1 MMLSSVIKN
10 LKKFNIKKDRRYL
23 MITAKIYNDDCVKF
37 SDQYED
43 KFDSIV
49 TDPPYG
55 IEYLGN
61 GWDSYQDCISFQKS
75 TWESISKCLKPG
87 GYLVIFGAPK
97 TFHRLTC
104 AVEDSGLKIR
114 DVLMWLYGQGMPKSQ
129 NIGKKNANWEGWG
142 TGLKPCYE
150 PILLAQKPIEEKTIV
165 KNCEKYG
172 VGAINI
178 EDTRLDSG
186 RFPGNVLHDGSDE
199 VENEFCKFG
208 ERGNGWSRN
217 YGVEDYQGRQYGGGV
232 FGGGGYIGE
241 TTYCDSGTASRFFY
255 STKSSVKERTHN
267 RTIENNHPTVK
278 NLDLMK
284 YLIKL
289 VTPKNGVVYDPFAG
303 SGTTLIAA
311 KELGFNSVGVEY
323 FPEYYKIIQDRINA
337 ITSSLEN
344 FYCDT

>member
-1 MMLSSVIKN
+1 MSTS
-10 LKKFNIKKDRRYL
+10 KF
-23 MITAKIYNDDCVKF
+23 YNADCVDF
-37 SDQYED
+37 SNTYDGEL
-43 KFDSIV
+43 FDSIV

-61 GWDSYQDCISFQKS
+61 AWDSYKNCIAFQPS
-75 TWESISKCLKPG
+75 TWESISKTLKPG
-87 GYLVIFGAPK
+87 GFLVIFGASK

-129 NIGKKNANWEGWG
+129 NLGKKDPNWEGWG

-150 PILLAQKPIEEKTIV
+150 PILLAQKSIEEKTII
-165 KNCEKYG
+165 KNCTKYG
-172 VGAINI
+172 VGGINI
-178 EDTRLDSG
+178 EESRLESK
-186 RFPGNVLHDGSDE
+186 RWPGNVLHDGSDE
-199 VENEFCKFG
+199 VEEAFSKFG

-267 RTIENNHPTVK
+267 RKVENNHPTVK
-278 NLDLMK
+278 NLELMK

-289 VTPKNGVVYDPFAG
+289 VTPKNGTVYDPFAG
-303 SGTTLIAA
+303 SGTTLVAA
-311 KELGFNSVGVEY
+311 KELDFNSIGVE
-323 FPEYYKIIQDRINA
+323 FSDEYCKIIQDRLDA
-337 ITSSLEN
+337 ITSPLEN
-344 FYCDT
+344 FLTDA

>member
-1 MMLSSVIKN
+1 MLN
-10 LKKFNIKKDRRYL
+10 CNYFNS
-23 MITAKIYNDDCVKF
+23 DCVKF
-37 SDQYED
+37 SDEYDGEL
-43 KFDSIV
+43 FDAVV

-61 GWDSYQDCISFQKS
+61 SWDSYKNCVAFKEE
-75 TWESISKCLKPG
+75 TWRSISKTLKPG
-87 GYLVIFGAPK
+87 GYLLIFGASK

-104 AVEDSGLKIR
+104 AVEDSGLKIK

-129 NIGKKNANWEGWG
+129 NMGKKNSDWEGWG

-150 PILLAQKPIEEKTIV
+150 PILLAQKPIEEKTII
-165 KNCEKYG
+165 KNLEKHG

-178 EDTRLDSG
+178 EESRLDSG
-186 RFPGNVLHDGSDE
+186 RWPGNVIHDGSDE
-199 VENEFCKFG
+199 VEEQFAKFG

-241 TTYCDSGTASRFFY
+241 TTYCDEGTASRFFY

-267 RTIENNHPTVK
+267 RTVENNHPTVK
-278 NLDLMK
+278 NLELMK

-289 VTPKNGVVYDPFAG
+289 ITPTGGTVYDPFAG

-311 KELGFNSVGVEY
+311 KDIGFNSVGVEMSE
-323 FPEYYKIIQDRINA
+323 EYCEIIKNRISQV
-337 ITSSLEN
+337 TSPLEQIL
-344 FYCDT
+344 

>member
-1 MMLSSVIKN
+1 MPN
-10 LKKFNIKKDRRYL
+10 CNYFNS
-23 MITAKIYNDDCVKF
+23 DCVKF
-37 SDQYED
+37 SDEYDGEL
-43 KFDSIV
+43 FDAVV

-61 GWDSYQDCISFQKS
+61 SWDSYKNCVAFKEE
-75 TWESISKCLKPG
+75 TWRSISKTLKPG
-87 GYLVIFGAPK
+87 GHLLIFGASK

-104 AVEDSGLKIR
+104 AVEDSELKIK

-129 NIGKKNANWEGWG
+129 NMGKKNPNWEGWG

-165 KNCEKYG
+165 KNLEKHG
-172 VGAINI
+172 VGAMNI
-178 EDTRLDSG
+178 EESRLDSG
-186 RFPGNVLHDGSDE
+186 RWPGNVIHDGSDG
-199 VENEFCKFG
+199 VEEQFAKFG
-208 ERGNGWSRN
+208 DRGNGWSRN

-241 TTYCDSGTASRFFY
+241 TTYCDEGTASRFFY

-267 RTIENNHPTVK
+267 RTIENDHPTVK
-278 NLDLMK
+278 NLELMK

-289 VTPKNGVVYDPFAG
+289 ITPTGGTVFDPFAG

-311 KELGFNSVGVEY
+311 KDAGFNSVGVEMSE
-323 FPEYYKIIQDRINA
+323 EYCEIIRNRISQV
-337 ITSSLEN
+337 TSPLEQIL
-344 FYCDT
+344 

>member
-1 MMLSSVIKN
+1 MPN
-10 LKKFNIKKDRRYL
+10 CNYFNS
-23 MITAKIYNDDCVKF
+23 DCVKF
-37 SDQYED
+37 SDEYDGEL
-43 KFDSIV
+43 FDAVV

-61 GWDSYQDCISFQKS
+61 SWDSYKNCVAFKEE
-75 TWESISKCLKPG
+75 TWRSISKTLKPG
-87 GYLVIFGAPK
+87 GYLLIFGASK

-104 AVEDSGLKIR
+104 AVEDSGLKIK

-129 NIGKKNANWEGWG
+129 NMGKKNSDWEGWG

-150 PILLAQKPIEEKTIV
+150 PILLAQKPIEEKTIL
-165 KNCEKYG
+165 KNLEKHG

-178 EDTRLDSG
+178 EESRLDSG
-186 RFPGNVLHDGSDE
+186 RWPGNVIHDGSDE
-199 VENEFCKFG
+199 VEEQFAKFG

-241 TTYCDSGTASRFFY
+241 TTYCDEGTASRFFY

-267 RTIENNHPTVK
+267 RTVENNHPTVK
-278 NLDLMK
+278 NLELMK

-289 VTPKNGVVYDPFAG
+289 ITPTGGTVYDPFAG

-311 KELGFNSVGVEY
+311 KDIGFNSVGVEMSE
-323 FPEYYKIIQDRINA
+323 EYCEIIKNRVSQV
-337 ITSSLEN
+337 TSPLEQIL
-344 FYCDT
+344 

>member
-1 MMLSSVIKN
+1 MTVSCLS
-10 LKKFNIKKDRRYL
+10 
-23 MITAKIYNDDCVKF
+23 YNDDCVKF
-37 SDQYED
+37 SDSYEGQ
-43 KFDSIV
+43 FDSVV

-61 GWDSYQDCISFQKS
+61 DWDSYQNCIAFKSS
-75 TWESISKCLKPG
+75 TWESISRVLKPG
-87 GYLVIFGAPK
+87 GYMLIFGASK

-129 NIGKKNANWEGWG
+129 NIGKKDPNWEGWG

-150 PILLAQKPIEEKTIV
+150 PILLAQKPISEKTIV
-165 KNCEKYG
+165 KNFQKHG
-172 VGAINI
+172 VGGINI
-178 EDTRLDSG
+178 EDTRLESG
-186 RFPGNVLHDGSDE
+186 RWAGNVLHDGSDE
-199 VENEFCKFG
+199 VEEQFGKFG
-208 ERGNGWSRN
+208 ERGNGWNRN

-232 FGGGGYIGE
+232 FGGGGYIGD
-241 TTYCDSGTASRFFY
+241 TTYCDEGTASRFFY

-278 NLDLMK
+278 NMELMK

-289 VTPKNGVVYDPFAG
+289 VTPKGGTVYDPFAG

-311 KELGFNSVGVEY
+311 KELEVNSVGVELSE
-323 FPEYYKIIQDRINA
+323 EYCKIIQDRIDA
-337 ITSSLEN
+337 VTSPLEHIL
-344 FYCDT
+344 

>member
-1 MMLSSVIKN
+1 MSISKFYNADSVDFSN
-10 LKKFNIKKDRRYL
+10 N
-23 MITAKIYNDDCVKF
+23 YNG
-37 SDQYED
+37 EL
-43 KFDSIV
+43 FDSIV

-61 GWDSYQDCISFQKS
+61 AWDSYKNCISFQSS
-75 TWESISKCLKPG
+75 TWESISKTLKPG
-87 GYLVIFGAPK
+87 GFLIIFGASK

-129 NIGKKNANWEGWG
+129 NLGKKDPNWEGWG

-150 PILLAQKPIEEKTIV
+150 PILLAQKPIEEKTII
-165 KNCEKYG
+165 KNCIKYG
-172 VGAINI
+172 VGGINI
-178 EDTRLDSG
+178 EESRLESK
-186 RFPGNVLHDGSDE
+186 RWPGNVLHDGSDE
-199 VENEFCKFG
+199 VEEEFSKFG

-278 NLDLMK
+278 NLELMK

-289 VTPKNGVVYDPFAG
+289 VTPKNGTVYDPFAG
-303 SGTTLIAA
+303 SGTTLVAA
-311 KELGFNSVGVEY
+311 KELDFNSIGVE
-323 FPEYYKIIQDRINA
+323 FSDEYCKIIQDRLDA
-337 ITSSLEN
+337 ITSPLEN
-344 FYCDT
+344 FLTDA

>member
-1 MMLSSVIKN
+1 MSISKFYNADSVDFSN
-10 LKKFNIKKDRRYL
+10 N
-23 MITAKIYNDDCVKF
+23 YNG
-37 SDQYED
+37 EL
-43 KFDSIV
+43 FDSIV

-61 GWDSYQDCISFQKS
+61 AWDSYKNCISFQSS
-75 TWESISKCLKPG
+75 TWESISKTLKPG
-87 GYLVIFGAPK
+87 GFLIIFGASK

-129 NIGKKNANWEGWG
+129 NLGKKDPNWEGWG

-150 PILLAQKPIEEKTIV
+150 PILLAQKPIEEKTII
-165 KNCEKYG
+165 KNCIKYG
-172 VGAINI
+172 VGGINI
-178 EDTRLDSG
+178 EESRLESK
-186 RFPGNVLHDGSDE
+186 RWPGNVLHDGSDE
-199 VENEFCKFG
+199 VEEEFSKFG

-278 NLDLMK
+278 NLELMK

-289 VTPKNGVVYDPFAG
+289 VTPKNGTVYDPFAG
-303 SGTTLIAA
+303 SGTTLVAA
-311 KELGFNSVGVEY
+311 KELDFNSVGVE
-323 FPEYYKIIQDRINA
+323 FSGEYCEIIKDRLDT
-337 ITSSLEN
+337 ITSPLES
-344 FYCDT
+344 FLADT

>member
-1 MMLSSVIKN
+1 MLN
-10 LKKFNIKKDRRYL
+10 CNYFN
-23 MITAKIYNDDCVKF
+23 NDCVKF
-37 SDQYED
+37 SDEYD
-43 KFDSIV
+43 GKLFDAVV

-61 GWDSYQDCISFQKS
+61 SWDSYKNCVAFKEE
-75 TWESISKCLKPG
+75 TWRSISKTLKPG
-87 GYLVIFGAPK
+87 GYLLIFGASK

-104 AVEDSGLKIR
+104 AVEDSGLKIK

-129 NIGKKNANWEGWG
+129 NMGKKNSDWEGWG

-150 PILLAQKPIEEKTIV
+150 PILLAQKPIEEKTII
-165 KNCEKYG
+165 KNLEKYG

-178 EDTRLDSG
+178 EESRLDSG
-186 RFPGNVLHDGSDE
+186 RWPGNVIHDGSDE
-199 VENEFCKFG
+199 VEEQFAKFG

-241 TTYCDSGTASRFFY
+241 TTYCDEGTASRFFY

-267 RTIENNHPTVK
+267 RTVENNHPTVK
-278 NLDLMK
+278 NLELMK

-289 VTPKNGVVYDPFAG
+289 ITPTGGTVYDPFAG

-311 KELGFNSVGVEY
+311 KDIGFNSVGVEMSE
-323 FPEYYKIIQDRINA
+323 EYCEIIKNRISQV
-337 ITSSLEN
+337 TSPLEQIL
-344 FYCDT
+344 

>member
-1 MMLSSVIKN
+1 MLN
-10 LKKFNIKKDRRYL
+10 CNYFNS
-23 MITAKIYNDDCVKF
+23 DCVKF
-37 SDQYED
+37 SDEYDGEL
-43 KFDSIV
+43 FDAVV

-61 GWDSYQDCISFQKS
+61 SWDSYKNCVAFKEE
-75 TWESISKCLKPG
+75 TWRSISKTLKPG
-87 GYLVIFGAPK
+87 GYLLIFGASK

-104 AVEDSGLKIR
+104 AVEDSGLKIK

-129 NIGKKNANWEGWG
+129 NMGKKNSDWEGWG

-150 PILLAQKPIEEKTIV
+150 PILLAQKPIEEKTII
-165 KNCEKYG
+165 KNLEKYG

-178 EDTRLDSG
+178 EESRLDSG
-186 RFPGNVLHDGSDE
+186 RWPGNVIHDGSDE
-199 VENEFCKFG
+199 VEEQFAKFG

-241 TTYCDSGTASRFFY
+241 TTYCDEGTASRFFY

-267 RTIENNHPTVK
+267 RTVENNHPTVK
-278 NLDLMK
+278 NLELMK

-289 VTPKNGVVYDPFAG
+289 ITPTGGTVYDPFAR

-311 KELGFNSVGVEY
+311 KDAGFNSVGVEMSE
-323 FPEYYKIIQDRINA
+323 EYCEIIKNRVSQV
-337 ITSSLEN
+337 TSPLEQIL
-344 FYCDT
+344 

>member
-1 MMLSSVIKN
+1 
-10 LKKFNIKKDRRYL
+10 
-23 MITAKIYNDDCVKF
+23 MITVKIYNDDCVKF

-43 KFDSIV
+43 QFDSIV

-61 GWDSYQDCISFQKS
+61 GWDSYQDCISFQKP

-87 GYLVIFGAPK
+87 GYLIIFGAPK

-178 EDTRLDSG
+178 EDNRLDSG

-199 VENEFCKFG
+199 VEEEFCKFG

-289 VTPKNGVVYDPFAG
+289 VTPQNGVVYDPFAG

-323 FPEYYKIIQDRINA
+323 SPEYYKIIQDRINV
-337 ITSSLEN
+337 ITSPLEN